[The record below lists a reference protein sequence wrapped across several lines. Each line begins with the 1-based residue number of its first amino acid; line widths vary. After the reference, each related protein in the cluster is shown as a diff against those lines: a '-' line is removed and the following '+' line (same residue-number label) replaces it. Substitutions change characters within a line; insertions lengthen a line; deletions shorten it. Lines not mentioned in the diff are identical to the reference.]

1 MQLKL
6 LSLLKELEY
15 HESLL
20 LYKEE
25 LSNTLD
31 NEFITEV
38 NVFLESNKKLKELY
52 SKKEEEWNN
61 YQLSK
66 IEDIYRDR
74 KDDII
79 EDDDSIIEPKGTD
92 IKSIY
97 RTIVKQ
103 THPDIVKNDLL
114 NNYYIESTRYYDN
127 LDINS
132 LLILCLKL
140 NIEFNYELLDTDAL
154 YKGIETSKSKIKF
167 LESTYSWKWKD
178 TDKKEEVILDYV
190 TKKINN

>member
-140 NIEFNYELLDTDAL
+140 NIEFNYELLDTDTL